1 MKEGNELEAMVG
13 RKQCFLDTTEK
24 LDIQTL
30 AVVAAYTRSVKSQI
44 RQTSKHR
51 EVWVQTKELL
61 AIDSCW
67 KKKNKVF
74 PKAQVLEGVHIPMED
89 HTSCVYRQH
98 KLNTLCHL
106 KRKTLQSW
114 CR

>member
-13 RKQCFLDTTEK
+13 RKQCFLDTSEK

-30 AVVAAYTRSVKSQI
+30 AVVTVYTRSVKSQI

-51 EVWVQTKELL
+51 EVWVQIKELL

-67 KKKNKVF
+67 KKENEVF
-74 PKAQVLEGVHIPMED
+74 PKAQVMEGVHIPMED
-89 HTSCVYRQH
+89 HTSCVCRQH
-98 KLNTLCHL
+98 RLNTVGHL
-106 KRKTLQSW
+106 KRETLQSW